1 MFNALRRA
9 WKNYWASI
17 PAPADEE
24 PVPDGKIIREDFR
37 HEPVDPGV
45 RAAFEALATAIT
57 AHLPAELGA
66 KAQRQ
71 LLAKLKPG
79 TEPIDA
85 LSQWISKVSGP
96 SSSVHGF
103 VAVDWKARE
112 EIQWQAERLLKAHQ
126 LPPTWAYDVNGDQSW
141 QSWGER
147 GEAPVDTPLKL
158 LGVFLA
164 THDHALVRL
173 HNDDLVCAFA
183 IPAQA
188 LPEVQRLAQAAQI
201 VLVVD
206 A

>member
-17 PAPADEE
+17 PAPEDDE

-37 HEPVDPGV
+37 PEPVDPEV
-45 RAAFEALATAIT
+45 RAAFAALAAAIT

-66 KAQRQ
+66 KARRQ
-71 LLAKLKPG
+71 LVAKLKPG

-85 LSQWISKVSGP
+85 LSQWINKISAP

-103 VAVDWKARE
+103 VAADWKARE

-126 LPPTWAYDVNGDQSW
+126 LPPTWAYDVNGDTAW

-158 LGVFLA
+158 LGAFLA
-164 THDHALVRL
+164 AHDHALVRL
-173 HNDDLVCAFA
+173 HNADLVCAFA
-183 IPAQA
+183 IPAHA
-188 LPEVQRLAQAAQI
+188 LPEVQRLAQAAEI
-201 VLVVD
+201 ALAVD
-206 A
+206 V

>member
-17 PAPADEE
+17 PAPADDEL
-24 PVPDGKIIREDFR
+24 VPDGKIIREDFR
-37 HEPVDPGV
+37 PDPVDPGV
-45 RAAFEALATAIT
+45 RAAFAALAAAIT

-71 LLAKLKPG
+71 LVAKLKPG

-85 LSQWISKVSGP
+85 LSQWISKVSAP
-96 SSSVHGF
+96 NSSVHGF

-112 EIQWQAERLLKAHQ
+112 EIQWQADRLLKAHQ
-126 LPPTWAYDVNGDQSW
+126 LPPTWAYDVNGDQAW

-147 GEAPVDTPLKL
+147 GEVPVDTPLKL

-164 THDHALVRL
+164 THDHTLVRL
-173 HNDDLVCAFA
+173 HNDDVVCAFA

-188 LPEVQRLAQAAQI
+188 LPEVQRLCQTAQI
-201 VLVVD
+201 ALAVD
-206 A
+206 L